1 MMYSSNPSSV
11 LNGTQLRRRCR
22 RRCECFTLLK
32 CRPYSHKYVIFCLKG
47 STQNFHPH
55 HQSALNPRVNQ
66 LRGERSSERNPP
78 PPYPGPSNE
87 APPPPYW
94 TLRGPRLPYYE
105 PPPPYYEPPPPYYEP
120 PPPYYPQT
128 PTRSISRNDFSK
140 PPPPYVLRDRTV
152 ATSATSACTVSGIK
166 ALSTWDLL
174 QLGFQHRL
182 QCRLI

>member
-1 MMYSSNPSSV
+1 MYSSNPSSV

-22 RRCECFTLLK
+22 RRCEC
-32 CRPYSHKYVIFCLKG
+32 G

-105 PPPPYYEPPPPYYEP
+105 PPPPYYEPPPTYYEPPPPYFEP

-128 PTRSISRNDFSK
+128 PTPRPRRIPLTNYE
-140 PPPPYVLRDRTV
+140 PPPPHVLRDRTV
-152 ATSATSACTVSGIK
+152 ATSATSACTVSSGIK

-174 QLGFQHRL
+174 QLGFQYRL